1 MANVTKRDLILEV
14 ARSTGYTQVKIRA
27 VVEELLAF
35 VRDSLA
41 RRERIEIRSFGT
53 FTTRERRPRTARN
66 PKTGVKVQVER
77 NLAPFFRFS
86 SELRTQIGQNRQIE
100 EFQTEKESVF

>member
-1 MANVTKRDLILEV
+1 MSNVTKRDLILEV

-35 VRDSLA
+35 VQESLA

-77 NLAPFFRFS
+77 NLAPFFKFS
-86 SELRTQIGQNRQIE
+86 AELRAQIGKNRQIE
-100 EFQTEKESVF
+100 EFEAENSSVF

>member
-1 MANVTKRDLILEV
+1 MANVTKRDLILDV
-14 ARSTGYTQVKIRA
+14 ARSTGYTQVKIRS

-35 VRDSLA
+35 VQESLA
-41 RRERIEIRSFGT
+41 RRERIEIRNFGT

-77 NLAPFFRFS
+77 NLAPFFKFS
-86 SELRTQIGQNRQIE
+86 AELRAQIGQKREVE
-100 EFQTEKESVF
+100 EFAAEKTPVF